1 MKRERAT
8 YSLHLTPYEIFQSFF
23 ILMTIHVTGTM
34 LLQGIVSGLLAG
46 GVYAM
51 IALGMALIFGVMRV
65 INVAHGTL
73 LMLGGYTTYWL
84 FALYGLNPFLSLI
97 VSFPLLFFI
106 GVLLQRFF
114 VYRVVGAPELS
125 SLILTFGLSILITN
139 LAMLSW
145 TSDYRSVEFLTG
157 SFLLGPIAVSKSRL
171 LTFGTALAVTVL
183 AFLFLN
189 KTKTG
194 KAIRAT
200 SQHRELAQI
209 CGINVRRVDIITF
222 GFASGLAGAG
232 GSLISVMF
240 SIFPEMGRGYVF
252 KSFLVIVL
260 GGAGNYPG
268 AFLGGLIL
276 GVVEG
281 LTSLLLSAQL
291 SEVIAY
297 VLLVV
302 LLLVRPTGL
311 LGGRT

>member
-1 MKRERAT
+1 
-8 YSLHLTPYEIFQSFF
+8 
-23 ILMTIHVTGTM
+23 MTIQITGTM
-34 LLQGIVSGLLAG
+34 LLQGIVSGLLSG

-73 LMLGGYTTYWL
+73 LMLGGFTTYWL
-84 FALYGLNPFLSLI
+84 FALYGLNPFFSLLI
-97 VSFPLLFFI
+97 SFPLLFVV
-106 GVLLQRFF
+106 GLLLQRFF
-114 VYRVVGAPELS
+114 VSRVVGAPELS
-125 SLILTFGLSILITN
+125 SLILTFGLSIFITN
-139 LAMLSW
+139 VAVMSW

-157 SFLLGPIAVSKSRL
+157 SFLLGPIAISKPRL
-171 LTFGTALAVTVL
+171 VTFGFALLITVA
-183 AFLFLN
+183 AFVFLN

-200 SQHRELAQI
+200 SQHRELAQV
-209 CGINVRRVDIITF
+209 CGINVRRIDLITF
-222 GFASGLAGAG
+222 GLASALAGAG
-232 GSLISVMF
+232 GSLISVMY

-268 AFLGGLIL
+268 AFLGGLLL

-281 LTSLLLSAQL
+281 LTSLLLTAQL

-297 VLLVV
+297 VLLVLV
-302 LLLVRPTGL
+302 LLIRPTGL

>member
-1 MKRERAT
+1 
-8 YSLHLTPYEIFQSFF
+8 
-23 ILMTIHVTGTM
+23 M

-84 FALYGLNPFLSLI
+84 FSLYGLNPFFSLLI
-97 VSFPLLFFI
+97 SFPLLFI
-106 GVLLQRFF
+106 VGLLLQRFF
-114 VYRVVGAPELS
+114 VSRVVGAPELS
-125 SLILTFGLSILITN
+125 SLILTFGLSIFITN
-139 LAMLSW
+139 VAVLSW

-157 SFLLGPIAVSKSRL
+157 SFLLGPIAISKPRL
-171 LTFGTALAVTVL
+171 VTFSFALLITVA
-183 AFLFLN
+183 AFVFLN

-200 SQHRELAQI
+200 SQHRELAQV
-209 CGINVRRVDIITF
+209 CGINVQRIDLITF
-222 GFASGLAGAG
+222 GLASGLAGAG
-232 GSLISVMF
+232 GSLISVMY

-268 AFLGGLIL
+268 AFLGGLLL

-281 LTSLLLSAQL
+281 LTSLLLTAQL

-297 VLLVV
+297 VLLVLV
-302 LLLVRPTGL
+302 LLIRPTGL

>member
-1 MKRERAT
+1 
-8 YSLHLTPYEIFQSFF
+8 
-23 ILMTIHVTGTM
+23 MTIHFTGTM

-84 FALYGLNPFLSLI
+84 FSLYGLNPFFSLL
-97 VSFPLLFFI
+97 VSFPLLFLV
-106 GVLLQRFF
+106 GLLLQRFF
-114 VYRVVGAPELS
+114 VSRVVGAPELS
-125 SLILTFGLSILITN
+125 SLILTFGLSIFITN
-139 LAMLSW
+139 MAVLSW

-157 SFLLGPIAVSKSRL
+157 SFLLGPIAISKPRL
-171 LTFGTALAVTVL
+171 VTFSFALLITVA
-183 AFLFLN
+183 AFVFLN

-209 CGINVRRVDIITF
+209 CGINVRRIDLITF
-222 GFASGLAGAG
+222 GLAAGLAGAG
-232 GSLISVMF
+232 GSLISVMY

-268 AFLGGLIL
+268 AFLGGLLL

-281 LTSLLLSAQL
+281 LTSLLLTAQL

-297 VLLVV
+297 VLLVLV
-302 LLLVRPTGL
+302 LLIRPTGL

>member
-1 MKRERAT
+1 
-8 YSLHLTPYEIFQSFF
+8 
-23 ILMTIHVTGTM
+23 M

-84 FALYGLNPFLSLI
+84 FSLYGLNPFFSLL
-97 VSFPLLFFI
+97 VSFPLLFLV
-106 GVLLQRFF
+106 GLLLQRFF
-114 VYRVVGAPELS
+114 VSRVVGAPELS
-125 SLILTFGLSILITN
+125 SLILTFGLSIFITN
-139 LAMLSW
+139 MAVLSW

-157 SFLLGPIAVSKSRL
+157 SFLLGPIAISKPRL
-171 LTFGTALAVTVL
+171 VTFSFALLITVA
-183 AFLFLN
+183 AFVFLN

-200 SQHRELAQI
+200 SQHRELAQV
-209 CGINVRRVDIITF
+209 CGINVQRIDLITF
-222 GFASGLAGAG
+222 GLASGLAGAG
-232 GSLISVMF
+232 GSLISVMY

-268 AFLGGLIL
+268 AFLGGLLL

-281 LTSLLLSAQL
+281 LTSLLLTAQL

-297 VLLVV
+297 VLLVLV
-302 LLLVRPTGL
+302 LLIRPTGL

>member
-1 MKRERAT
+1 V
-8 YSLHLTPYEIFQSFF
+8 
-23 ILMTIHVTGTM
+23 TIQITGTM
-34 LLQGIVSGLLAG
+34 LLQGVVSGLLAG

-97 VSFPLLFFI
+97 ISFPLLFLV
-106 GVLLQRFF
+106 GALLQKFF
-114 VYRVVGAPELS
+114 ISHVVGAPELS
-125 SLILTFGLSILITN
+125 SLILTFGLSIFIN
-139 LAMLSW
+139 NMAMLSW

-157 SFLLGPIAVSKSRL
+157 SFLLGPIAISKPRL
-171 LTFGTALAVTVL
+171 VTFSFALLITLA

-200 SQHRELAQI
+200 SQHRELAQV
-209 CGINVRRVDIITF
+209 CGINVRRIDCITF
-222 GFASGLAGAG
+222 ALASGLAGVG
-232 GSLISVMF
+232 GSLVSIMF

-268 AFLGGLIL
+268 ALLGGLIL

-297 VLLVV
+297 VLLV
-302 LLLVRPTGL
+302 LLLLLRPTGL
-311 LGGRT
+311 LKGRT

>member
-1 MKRERAT
+1 V
-8 YSLHLTPYEIFQSFF
+8 
-23 ILMTIHVTGTM
+23 TIHFTGTM

-84 FALYGLNPFLSLI
+84 FSLYGLNPFFSLL
-97 VSFPLLFFI
+97 VSFPLLFLV
-106 GVLLQRFF
+106 GLLLQRFF
-114 VYRVVGAPELS
+114 VSRVVGAPELS
-125 SLILTFGLSILITN
+125 SLILTFGLSIFITN
-139 LAMLSW
+139 MAVLSW

-157 SFLLGPIAVSKSRL
+157 SFLLGPIAISKPRL
-171 LTFGTALAVTVL
+171 VTFSFALLITVA
-183 AFLFLN
+183 AFVFLN

-200 SQHRELAQI
+200 SQHRELAQV
-209 CGINVRRVDIITF
+209 CGINVQRIDLITF
-222 GFASGLAGAG
+222 GLASGLAGAG
-232 GSLISVMF
+232 GSLISVMY

-268 AFLGGLIL
+268 AFLGGLLL

-281 LTSLLLSAQL
+281 LTSLLLTAQL

-297 VLLVV
+297 VLLVLV
-302 LLLVRPTGL
+302 LLIRPTGL

>member
-1 MKRERAT
+1 
-8 YSLHLTPYEIFQSFF
+8 
-23 ILMTIHVTGTM
+23 MTIHITGAM

-65 INVAHGTL
+65 INVTHGTL
-73 LMLGGYTTYWL
+73 LMLGGYVTYWL
-84 FALYGLNPFLSLI
+84 FAIFGLNPFFSLLI
-97 VSFPLLFFI
+97 SFPLLFLV
-106 GVLLQRFF
+106 GLLLQRFF
-114 VYRVVGAPELS
+114 VSRVVGAPELS
-125 SLILTFGLSILITN
+125 SLILTFGLSIFITN
-139 LAMLSW
+139 MAVLFW

-157 SFLLGPIAVSKSRL
+157 SFLLGPIALSKPRL
-171 LTFGTALAVTVL
+171 VTFGFALLITL
-183 AFLFLN
+183 GAFLFLG

-200 SQHRELAQI
+200 SQHRELAQV
-209 CGINVRRVDIITF
+209 CGINVRRIDLITF
-222 GFASGLAGAG
+222 GLASGLAGAG
-232 GSLISVMF
+232 GSLISVMY

-268 AFLGGLIL
+268 AFLGGLLL

-281 LTSLLLSAQL
+281 LTSLLLTAQL
-291 SEVIAY
+291 SEVVAY
-297 VLLVV
+297 VLLVLV
-302 LLLVRPTGL
+302 LLIRPTGL

>member
-1 MKRERAT
+1 
-8 YSLHLTPYEIFQSFF
+8 
-23 ILMTIHVTGTM
+23 MTLQITGSM
-34 LLQGIVSGLLAG
+34 LLQGVVSGILAG

-97 VSFPLLFFI
+97 VSFPLLFFV

-114 VYRVVGAPELS
+114 VSRVVGAPELS
-125 SLILTFGLSILITN
+125 SLILTFGLSIFITN
-139 LAMLSW
+139 MAVLTW

-157 SFLLGPIAVSKSRL
+157 SFLLGPIALSKPRL
-171 LTFGTALAVTVL
+171 VTFGFALLITIA
-183 AFLFLN
+183 AFVFLN
-189 KTKTG
+189 NTKTG

-200 SQHRELAQI
+200 SQHRELAQV
-209 CGINVRRVDIITF
+209 CGINVRRIDMITF
-222 GFASGLAGAG
+222 GLASGLAGAG
-232 GSLISVMF
+232 GSLISIMF

-268 AFLGGLIL
+268 AFVGGLVL

-281 LTSLLLSAQL
+281 LTSLLLSTQL

-297 VLLVV
+297 VLLVI

>member
-1 MKRERAT
+1 
-8 YSLHLTPYEIFQSFF
+8 
-23 ILMTIHVTGTM
+23 MTITGTM

-73 LMLGGYTTYWL
+73 LMLGGYVTYWL
-84 FALYGLNPFLSLI
+84 FSLYGLNPFFSLLI
-97 VSFPLLFFI
+97 SFPLLFLV

-114 VYRVVGAPELS
+114 VSRVVDAPELS
-125 SLILTFGLSILITN
+125 SLILTFGLSIFITN
-139 LAMLSW
+139 LAVMSW

-157 SFLLGPIAVSKSRL
+157 SFLLGPIAISKPRL
-171 LTFGTALAVTVL
+171 VTFSFALVVTL
-183 AFLFLN
+183 SAFLFLN

-209 CGINVRRVDIITF
+209 CGINVRRIDMITF
-222 GFASGLAGAG
+222 GIASGLAGVG
-232 GSLISVMF
+232 GSLISVMY

-252 KSFLVIVL
+252 RSFLVIVL

-268 AFLGGLIL
+268 AFLGGLLL

-281 LTSLLLSAQL
+281 LTSLLLTAQL

-297 VLLVV
+297 VLLVLV
-302 LLLVRPTGL
+302 LLIRPTGI

>member
-1 MKRERAT
+1 
-8 YSLHLTPYEIFQSFF
+8 
-23 ILMTIHVTGTM
+23 M
-34 LLQGIVSGLLAG
+34 LLQGIVSGLLSG

-73 LMLGGYTTYWL
+73 LMLGGYATYWL
-84 FALYGLNPFLSLI
+84 FALYGLNPFLSLLI
-97 VSFPLLFFI
+97 SFPLLFVV
-106 GVLLQRFF
+106 GLLLQRFF
-114 VYRVVGAPELS
+114 VSRVVGAPELS
-125 SLILTFGLSILITN
+125 SLILTFGLSIFITN
-139 LAMLSW
+139 VAVMSW

-157 SFLLGPIAVSKSRL
+157 SFLLGPIAISKPRL
-171 LTFGTALAVTVL
+171 VTFGFALLITVA
-183 AFLFLN
+183 AFVFLN

-200 SQHRELAQI
+200 SQHRELAQV
-209 CGINVRRVDIITF
+209 CGINVRRIDLITF
-222 GFASGLAGAG
+222 GLASGLAGAG
-232 GSLISVMF
+232 GSLISVMY

-260 GGAGNYPG
+260 GGTGNYPG
-268 AFLGGLIL
+268 AFLGGLLL

-281 LTSLLLSAQL
+281 LTSLLLTAQL

-297 VLLVV
+297 VLLVLV
-302 LLLVRPTGL
+302 LLIRPTGL

>member
-1 MKRERAT
+1 
-8 YSLHLTPYEIFQSFF
+8 
-23 ILMTIHVTGTM
+23 MTLQITGTM
-34 LLQGIVSGLLAG
+34 LLQGIVSGLLSG

-84 FALYGLNPFLSLI
+84 FSFYGLNPFFSLI
-97 VSFPLLFFI
+97 ISFPMLFLF

-114 VYRVVGAPELS
+114 VSRVVGAPELS
-125 SLILTFGLSILITN
+125 SLILTFGLSIFITN
-139 LAMLSW
+139 MAVMSW

-157 SFLLGPIAVSKSRL
+157 SFLVGPIAVSKPRL
-171 LTFGTALAVTVL
+171 VTFTFASLITIA
-183 AFLFLN
+183 AFLFLSD
-189 KTKTG
+189 TKTG

-200 SQHRELAQI
+200 SQHRELAQV
-209 CGINVRRVDIITF
+209 CGINVRRIDMITF
-222 GFASGLAGAG
+222 GLASGLAGAG
-232 GSLISVMF
+232 GSLIAIMF

-252 KSFLVIVL
+252 KSFLVVVL

-276 GVVEG
+276 GIVEA

-291 SEVIAY
+291 SEVTAY
-297 VLLVV
+297 VLLVI

>member
-1 MKRERAT
+1 
-8 YSLHLTPYEIFQSFF
+8 
-23 ILMTIHVTGTM
+23 VTLQITGSM
-34 LLQGIVSGLLAG
+34 LLQGVVSGILAG

-97 VSFPLLFFI
+97 VSFPLLFFV

-114 VYRVVGAPELS
+114 VSRVVGAPELS
-125 SLILTFGLSILITN
+125 SLILTFGLSIFITN
-139 LAMLSW
+139 IAVLTW

-157 SFLLGPIAVSKSRL
+157 SFLLGPIALSKPRL
-171 LTFGTALAVTVL
+171 VTFSFALVITL
-183 AFLFLN
+183 GAFVFLN
-189 KTKTG
+189 KTKIG

-200 SQHRELAQI
+200 SQHRELAQV
-209 CGINVRRVDIITF
+209 CGINVRRIDLITF
-222 GFASGLAGAG
+222 GLAAGLAGAG
-232 GSLISVMF
+232 GSLISVMY
-240 SIFPEMGRGYVF
+240 SIFPEMGRAYVF

-268 AFLGGLIL
+268 AFLGGLLL

-281 LTSLLLSAQL
+281 LTSLLLTAQL
-291 SEVIAY
+291 SEVVAY
-297 VLLVV
+297 VLLVLV
-302 LLLVRPTGL
+302 LLIRPTGL

>member
-1 MKRERAT
+1 
-8 YSLHLTPYEIFQSFF
+8 
-23 ILMTIHVTGTM
+23 M

-84 FALYGLNPFLSLI
+84 FSLYGLNPFFSLLI
-97 VSFPLLFFI
+97 SFPLLFI
-106 GVLLQRFF
+106 VGLLLQRFF
-114 VYRVVGAPELS
+114 VSRVVGAPELS
-125 SLILTFGLSILITN
+125 SLILTFGLSIFITN
-139 LAMLSW
+139 VAVLSW

-157 SFLLGPIAVSKSRL
+157 SFLLGPIAISKPRL
-171 LTFGTALAVTVL
+171 VTFTFALLITVA
-183 AFLFLN
+183 AFVFLN

-200 SQHRELAQI
+200 SQHRELAQV
-209 CGINVRRVDIITF
+209 CGINVQRIDLITF
-222 GFASGLAGAG
+222 GLASGLAGAG
-232 GSLISVMF
+232 GSLISVMY

-268 AFLGGLIL
+268 AFLGGLLL

-281 LTSLLLSAQL
+281 LTSLLLTAQL

-297 VLLVV
+297 VLLVLV
-302 LLLVRPTGL
+302 LLIRPTGL